1 MKLVLAS
8 QSPYRKALLENFGLK
23 FETQSPRVDEEKL
36 KKNGPADLIELTR
49 YLALK
54 KAESLT
60 PLYDGAILIGSD
72 QIAEL
77 NGRRLDKPGTPEN
90 AVAQLKT
97 LSGKT
102 HRLITSLAVI
112 SPLKTTLATNVTQIK
127 LRELGDD
134 EIAAYVRLDHPID
147 CAGSYKI
154 ERAGLA
160 LAESVQTDDPSAIQ
174 GLPLIALTKALNESG
189 LHLPQLWSFK

>member
-1 MKLVLAS
+1 MKLILAS

-23 FETQSPRVDEEKL
+23 FETQAPRVDEEKL
-36 KKNGPADLIELTR
+36 KKNGPAELTELTR

-60 PLYDGAILIGSD
+60 SLYDGAILIGSD

-77 NGRRLDKPGTPEN
+77 NSQRLDKPGTVAK
-90 AVAQLKT
+90 AVEQLKFM
-97 LSGKT
+97 SGKT
-102 HRLITSLAVI
+102 HRLITSLAVV
-112 SPLKTTLATNVTQIK
+112 SPLKTSVATNITSIR
-127 LRELGDD
+127 LRELSNE
-134 EIAAYVRLDHPID
+134 EIEAYVQLDQPLD

-160 LAESVQTDDPSAIQ
+160 LTESIQTDDPSAIQ
-174 GLPLIALTKALNESG
+174 GLPMIALTRALFEMG
-189 LHLPQLWSFK
+189 LHLPQLWSSK